1 MTITDLKSFATAIN
15 AKMEPTDKMAV
26 TLTRRAT
33 TYVMAY
39 LHDRRRSI
47 KQSMADPKISDSK
60 RAKRQFELDMVE
72 EQSQHSKKQKFR
84 PHDTTS
90 RLFVQNFRAS
100 RIDRGALSF

>member
-39 LHDRRRSI
+39 LHDRQRSI

-60 RAKRQFELDMVE
+60 RAKRQF
-72 EQSQHSKKQKFR
+72 
-84 PHDTTS
+84 
-90 RLFVQNFRAS
+90 
-100 RIDRGALSF
+100 

>member
-15 AKMEPTDKMAV
+15 AKMVPTDKMAV

-39 LHDRRRSI
+39 LHDRQRSI

-72 EQSQHSKKQKFR
+72 ESI
-84 PHDTTS
+84 
-90 RLFVQNFRAS
+90 A
-100 RIDRGALSF
+100 ALEKAKIQTQ

>member
-26 TLTRRAT
+26 TLARRAT

-39 LHDRRRSI
+39 LHDRQRSI

-72 EQSQHSKKQKFR
+72 ESIAALEKAKIQ
-84 PHDTTS
+84 TT
-90 RLFVQNFRAS
+90 
-100 RIDRGALSF
+100 

>member
-39 LHDRRRSI
+39 LRDRQRSI
-47 KQSMADPKISDSK
+47 KQSMADPKIPDSK

-72 EQSQHSKKQKFR
+72 ESI
-84 PHDTTS
+84 
-90 RLFVQNFRAS
+90 A
-100 RIDRGALSF
+100 ALEKAKIQTP